1 MQCPLKLLV
10 CTLVAVALP
19 LAATENNP
27 EKLDCRAISFPPHLD
42 FEFRFVTSTWFQLPV
57 KQFWGERV
65 VLDLQMVI
73 EPVNGT
79 PGEPVRLRDS
89 VNAKEAVPEGVKGR
103 MYFSSAYSTG
113 PGQYRATWHIRDQS
127 GRSCQGSRRFKAA
140 LSRREQAVDVTLAPG
155 EIEDATVYL
164 LRPAERI
171 DRPHLQ
177 WPTRLKIFLS
187 MDVLGRRGRVVKT
200 RPLHV
205 LPHFSALRQLARSPN
220 FNQYSLVCFSFEDQ
234 RVLLRQAYDATIDF
248 TQLGDV
254 IRRLEPD
261 TVDVRQ
267 LGRGREMAFFEQML
281 AEELLRNEAPQ
292 AVVFV
297 GQEMHFGKRLP
308 ERLLGRFRH
317 LGASFAFL
325 DASRYTWRGAIG
337 NFVRA
342 MQGRE
347 YILRRPS
354 DLARA
359 MQSFENQ
366 VALARAQ

>member
-1 MQCPLKLLV
+1 MQCLLKLLV
-10 CTLVAVALP
+10 SSLVAAALP
-19 LAATENNP
+19 LAAVQDTP
-27 EKLDCRAISFPPHLD
+27 EKLDCIANSFPPYLD
-42 FEFRFVTSTWFQLPV
+42 FEFRFVTGTWFQLPI

-65 VLDLQMVI
+65 VLNLQVVI

-79 PGEPVRLRDS
+79 PGRPVRLRNS
-89 VNAKEAVPEGVKGR
+89 LKAREAVPDGVKGR
-103 MYFSSAYSTG
+103 MYFSSAYSIG
-113 PGQYRATWHIRDQS
+113 PGQYHATWRIRDQNE
-127 GRSCQGSRRFKAA
+127 RSCQGSRRFKAA
-140 LSRREQAVDVTLAPG
+140 LSRRDQAVDVTLAPG

-164 LRPAERI
+164 LRPEERI

-187 MDVLGRRGRVVKT
+187 MDVLGRRGRAVKT

-234 RVLLRQAYDATIDF
+234 TVLLRQDYDATINF
-248 TQLGDV
+248 TPLGEV
-254 IRRLEPD
+254 IRRLQPD
-261 TVDVRQ
+261 TVDIRQ
-267 LGRGREMAFFEQML
+267 LGRGREMDFFEQML

-308 ERLLGRFRH
+308 ERLLGRFRQ
-317 LGASFAFL
+317 LGAPFAFL
-325 DASRYTWRGAIG
+325 DASRYVWRGAIG

-347 YILRRPS
+347 YMLRRPS

-359 MQSFENQ
+359 MQSFEDQ
-366 VALARAQ
+366 VALSRAQ